1 MEINKLKE
9 RAYNIALKHGWY
21 DEERSMIERTMM
33 VLTELC
39 EAINAD
45 RNGKHAD
52 RERFE
57 SYMTASPNS
66 VRGFMFCFGRYIK
79 DTLEDEFADAVIRIL
94 TIAGQEKATLSE
106 DVFSE
111 ESISEGV
118 RIAEDS
124 RKNGFYNR
132 VVTLPEELFLVAVP
146 LLTSGPGED
155 MLFSLLVIAKSRG
168 IDIEWH
174 IEQKMKYNEFRS
186 YKHGNKKY

>member
-52 RERFE
+52 RERLESHMTGNSDCVFMTCFE
-57 SYMTASPNS
+57 Q
-66 VRGFMFCFGRYIK
+66 YIK
-79 DTLEDEFADAVIRIL
+79 DTVEDEFADAVIRIL
-94 TIAGQEKATLSE
+94 TIAGQEKAALSE

-111 ESISEGV
+111 ESISKGM

-124 RKNGFYNR
+124 RKNGLYNR
-132 VVTLPEELFLVAVP
+132 VVTLPEELYMVAGS
-146 LLTSGPGED
+146 LLNVGPCED
-155 MLFSLLVIAKSRG
+155 ILFSLLVIAKSRG

-174 IEQKMKYNEFRS
+174 IEQKMKYNEFRP
-186 YKHGNKKY
+186 YKNGGKAY

>member
-45 RNGKHAD
+45 RNWKYAD

-57 SYMTASPNS
+57 SHMTGNS
-66 VRGFMFCFGRYIK
+66 DCVFMTCFEQYIK
-79 DTLEDEFADAVIRIL
+79 DTVEDEFADAVIRIL
-94 TIAGQEKATLSE
+94 TIAGQEKAALSE

-111 ESISEGV
+111 ESISEGM

-124 RKNGFYNR
+124 RKNGLYNR
-132 VVTLPEELFLVAVP
+132 VVTLPEELYMVAEN
-146 LLTSGPGED
+146 LLNVGPGEYI
-155 MLFSLLVIAKSRG
+155 LFSLLVIAKSRG

-174 IEQKMKYNEFRS
+174 IEQKMKYNEIRP

>member
-45 RNGKHAD
+45 RNGRHAD
-52 RERFE
+52 RERFD
-57 SYMTASPNS
+57 SHMKGNSDCVFMT
-66 VRGFMFCFGRYIK
+66 CFEQYIK
-79 DTLEDEFADAVIRIL
+79 DTVEDEFADAVIRIL

-111 ESISEGV
+111 ESISEGM

-132 VVTLPEELFLVAVP
+132 VVTLPEELYLVAGP
-146 LLTSGPGED
+146 LLTVGPGED
-155 MLFSLLVIAKSRG
+155 MLFSLLVIAKIRG

-174 IEQKMKYNEFRS
+174 IEQKMKYNEIRP

>member
-9 RAYNIALKHGWY
+9 RAYNIALKNGWY

-39 EAINAD
+39 EAVNAD

-57 SYMTASPNS
+57 SHMKGNSDCVFMT
-66 VRGFMFCFGRYIK
+66 CFEQYIK
-79 DTLEDEFADAVIRIL
+79 DTVEDEFADAVIRIL
-94 TIAGQEKATLSE
+94 TIAGQEKAALSE

-111 ESISEGV
+111 ESISEGM

-132 VVTLPEELFLVAVP
+132 VVTLPEELYLVAGP
-146 LLTSGPGED
+146 LLTVGPGED

-174 IEQKMKYNEFRS
+174 IEQKMKYNEFRP

>member
-57 SYMTASPNS
+57 SHMTGNS
-66 VRGFMFCFGRYIK
+66 DCVFMTCFEQYIK
-79 DTLEDEFADAVIRIL
+79 DTVEDEFADAVIRIL

-111 ESISEGV
+111 EIISEGM

-132 VVTLPEELFLVAVP
+132 VVTLPEELYLVAGP

-174 IEQKMKYNEFRS
+174 IEQKMKYNEFRP
-186 YKHGNKKY
+186 YKNGGKAY

>member
-39 EAINAD
+39 EAVNAD

-57 SYMTASPNS
+57 SHMKGNSDCVFMT
-66 VRGFMFCFGRYIK
+66 CFEQYIK
-79 DTLEDEFADAVIRIL
+79 DTVEDEFADAVIRIL
-94 TIAGQEKATLSE
+94 TIAGQEKAALSE

-111 ESISEGV
+111 ESISEGM

-132 VVTLPEELFLVAVP
+132 VVTLPEELYLVAGP
-146 LLTSGPGED
+146 LLTVGPGED
-155 MLFSLLVIAKSRG
+155 MLFSLLVIAKIRG

-174 IEQKMKYNEFRS
+174 IEQKMKYNEIRP